1 MLTTRESASLIL
13 LAAFVLTLAVVP
25 KFRKHLAP
33 SFREV
38 LRAAFARP
46 LPGVYVLILIV
57 ASAST
62 LLASKIGIWDWSLAK
77 DAFIVTATVVFPM
90 TFKSFS
96 FKSGGGLA
104 LHLLRDTIGLAALV
118 TFYLDATPL
127 PLVGELILQPIV
139 TVLVVLQA
147 FARTD
152 AKYSPARRLCDVLL
166 ILIGAFLITSSS
178 VQLFSSDPDWW
189 ELLRSLLFNFWLPLS
204 LLPFFYIFGFYAMTD
219 TVRARFRAIRKP
231 FTPRLMLAFM
241 LGTRLR
247 MSLLARFNGRYNRV
261 ADSSGFRDGL
271 RRMRD
276 FREDLARRDREE
288 VERLAGLHENSGI
301 GGLDADGR
309 HVDRRE
315 FDVTKKR
322 LDWIWT
328 CQNGQWE
335 RQGNRYWDHLTDIIV
350 DAEKHGLPEQH
361 GFVVEVSEAGQ
372 VWRSW
377 RVTPGGAVLGVG
389 GRERRSMF
397 YFQGEA
403 PPVGWPGDSD
413 EWVDAARKQWPPD
426 WSKNDETRL

>member
-1 MLTTRESASLIL
+1 MLI
-13 LAAFVLTLAVVP
+13 VVP
-25 KFRKHLAP
+25 KFRKHFAP
-33 SFREV
+33 WFRKV
-38 LRAAFARP
+38 LRKALVRP

-62 LLASKIGIWDWSLAK
+62 ALASKVGIWDSSLVK
-77 DAFIVTATVVFPM
+77 DALMVTSTVVFPM

-104 LHLLRDTIGLAALV
+104 LYLLRDTLGLAALV

-147 FARTD
+147 VARTD

-166 ILIGAFLITSSS
+166 ILIVSFLITWST

-219 TVRARFRAIRKP
+219 EVRNRFRRISRP
-231 FTPRLMLAFM
+231 FTRRLMLAFM
-241 LGTRLR
+241 IGTRLR
-247 MSLLARFNGRYNRV
+247 MSLLARFNPRYNRV
-261 ADSSGFRDGL
+261 ADSTGFTDGL
-271 RRMRD
+271 RRMHD

-288 VERLAGLHENSGI
+288 AERLARLRKNSGI
-301 GGLDADGR
+301 GGLDTDGC

-315 FDVTKKR
+315 FDVTKDR

-335 RQGNRYWDHLTDIIV
+335 QQGNRYWDHLTDIIV
-350 DAEKHGLPEQH
+350 DAEKHGLPELH
-361 GFVVEVSEAGQ
+361 GFVVEVSDAGQ

-389 GRERRSMF
+389 GHERRSMF

-403 PPVGWPGDSD
+403 PPVGWPGSSD
-413 EWVDAARKQWPPD
+413 EWVEATSAHWPPD
-426 WSKNDETRL
+426 WERNDETRL